1 MPFVLSLLLAST
13 PSSAVPQNSSAK
25 EPVVVR
31 LGPHMGKLRFQA
43 FSRLT
48 DPFGQFDSW
57 RGEVKI
63 PGGDLTKASVMVR
76 VEISTIDTDN
86 TKRDTHL
93 KNSDFFDAPKWPLAT
108 FSAQGLKP
116 LGSDRY
122 QVTGKLKMMGVNKS
136 ISFPATVIWKAGKL
150 SVKADFKLD
159 RTTWG
164 MTGFLSALSM
174 NPIKKD
180 VRMLLDLK
188 TP

>member
-13 PSSAVPQNSSAK
+13 PQSAAAPTQAA
-25 EPVVVR
+25 EQIAVVR
-31 LGPHMGKLRFQA
+31 LGPHMGKLKFQA

-76 VEISTIDTDN
+76 VEMSTIDTDN
-86 TKRDTHL
+86 GKRDAHL
-93 KNSDFFDAPKWPLAT
+93 KNSDFFDVPKWPLAV

-116 LGSDRY
+116 LGTNRY
-122 QVTGKLKMMGVNKS
+122 QVAGKLKMMGMTKPV
-136 ISFPATVIWKAGKL
+136 SFPATVIWKAGKL
-150 SVKADFKLD
+150 AVKADFKLD

-164 MTGFLSALSM
+164 MTGFLSALSV
-174 NPIKKD
+174 NPIKKN

-188 TP
+188 SP

>member
-1 MPFVLSLLLAST
+1 MSFVLSLLLAST
-13 PSSAVPQNSSAK
+13 PPPVATSNPSAQEQA
-25 EPVVVR
+25 VVR

-57 RGEVKI
+57 RGEVNI

-76 VEISTIDTDN
+76 VEISTLDTDN
-86 TKRDTHL
+86 GKRDAHL
-93 KNSDFFDAPKWPLAT
+93 KNSDFFDVPKWPLAV
-108 FSAQGLKP
+108 FNAQGLKP
-116 LGSDRY
+116 LGKNRY
-122 QVTGKLKMMGVNKS
+122 QVAGKLKMMGVTKP
-136 ISFPATVIWKAGKL
+136 ISFPATVIWQAGKL

-180 VRMLLDLK
+180 VRMILDLK

>member
-1 MPFVLSLLLAST
+1 MPFVLSVLLAST
-13 PSSAVPQNSSAK
+13 PSSAAVPNPPAK
-25 EPVVVR
+25 EQAVVR
-31 LGPHMGKLRFQA
+31 LGPHMGKLKFQA

-57 RGEVKI
+57 RGEVNI

-86 TKRDTHL
+86 QKRDTHL
-93 KNSDFFDAPKWPLAT
+93 KNADFFDVPKWPLAV

-116 LGSDRY
+116 LGKNRY
-122 QVTGKLKMMGVNKS
+122 QVAGKLKMMGVTKP
-136 ISFPATVIWKAGKL
+136 ISFPATVIWQAGKL

-174 NPIKKD
+174 NPIKKG
-180 VRMLLDLK
+180 VRMVLDLK